1 MLNAH
6 LPQIKQDAQFWAVLP
21 GETRLFAFI
30 FWINVWSFT
39 IRILMD
45 QPVLYLAWRYGEFS
59 SLVILSCN
67 FSSYDVSCDRKKW
80 WGVSLGKTLN
90 YLLQNSSLSHVE
102 LQVADWHGA
111 FNEIFIQKKN
121 ILLCQFQ
128 VPLAFIKPLFLLLGS
143 EERHVMNTEEVRSLW
158 SWPRGH

>member
-1 MLNAH
+1 MYEASQL
-6 LPQIKQDAQFWAVLP
+6 D
-21 GETRLFAFI
+21 
-30 FWINVWSFT
+30 
-39 IRILMD
+39 ILMD

-67 FSSYDVSCDRKKW
+67 FSSYDVSCDIKKW
-80 WGVSLGKTLN
+80 WCVSLGKTLN

-111 FNEIFIQKKN
+111 VNEMFIQKKN

-128 VPLAFIKPLFLLLGS
+128 VPPAFIKPPILLLGS
-143 EERHVMNTEEVRSLW
+143 EERHLINTEEVWSLW
-158 SWPRGH
+158 SWPLAKLLGLLHVATRDWFY